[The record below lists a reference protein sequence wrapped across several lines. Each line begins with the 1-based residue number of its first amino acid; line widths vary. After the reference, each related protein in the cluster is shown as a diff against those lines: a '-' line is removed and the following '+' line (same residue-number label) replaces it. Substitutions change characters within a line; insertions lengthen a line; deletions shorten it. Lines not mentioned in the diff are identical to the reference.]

1 METSSCII
9 CSSSTNANYIEVN
22 DRLNITSDLFQ
33 LKKCVC
39 GFIFLDP
46 RPSIKEIGQYYK
58 SPNYD
63 PHNVTSISLRNKL
76 FKNIQL
82 LTSFLKIKMI
92 EKHIKKGTLLD
103 IGGGDSVFGSTISD
117 RGWATTVQDKF
128 INNVNNKVSTIK
140 DLNEL
145 KNIEKFDVITLWHS
159 LEHIHDVEAL
169 FTNLN
174 DLISDDGILV
184 IAVPN
189 FNAFE
194 RRIYGSNWA
203 PYDAPR
209 HLYHFTPNYLNKLL
223 IKYGFSAIQI
233 KSLYLDLPYNIIL
246 SMKFNIIDIIKSF
259 LAFIISLSFNLICGP
274 KKSSSFLFICKKI

>member
-9 CSSSTNANYIEVN
+9 CKSPDNSNYIEIN

-39 GFIFLDP
+39 GFVFLDP
-46 RPSIKEIGQYYK
+46 RPTIKEIGPYYK

-76 FKNIQL
+76 FKNIQF
-82 LTSFLKIKMI
+82 LTSFWKSKII
-92 EKHIKKGTLLD
+92 EKHIQKGTLLD
-103 IGGGDSVFGSTISD
+103 IGGGDSIFGTTITD
-117 RGWATTVQDKF
+117 RGWEATVQDKF
-128 INNVNNKVSTIK
+128 IKNENNKISMIH

-145 KNIEKFDVITLWHS
+145 NNTDKFDVITLWHS
-159 LEHIHDVEAL
+159 LEHIHDVEGL

-174 DLISDDGILV
+174 DLIYDNGILV

-189 FNAFE
+189 FDAFE
-194 RRIYGSNWA
+194 RKIYGSNWA

-209 HLYHFTPNYLNKLL
+209 HLYHFTPNHLNQLL
-223 IKYGFSAIQI
+223 NKYGFSVIEM
-233 KSLYLDLPYNIIL
+233 KSLYQDLPYNIML
-246 SMKFNIIDIIKSF
+246 SMKLNIIGIMKSLLAFMISF
-259 LAFIISLSFNLICGP
+259 LFNLIFGP
-274 KKSSSFLFICKKI
+274 KKSSSFLFICKKL